1 MIYDMELVV
10 VYVILINFIFG
21 LLYMYV
27 CVYMCMY
34 TYDNI
39 RMITYVHIH
48 RIEVQQLSEGRDR
61 SRTRSGD
68 LAGGDAF
75 EVESL
80 TSMREKVRIMTPS
93 YVCVPFCY

>member
-1 MIYDMELVV
+1 MLV
-10 VYVILINFIFG
+10 Y
-21 LLYMYV
+21 
-27 CVYMCMY
+27 
-34 TYDNI
+34 
-39 RMITYVHIH
+39 

-80 TSMREKVRIMTPS
+80 TSMREKVRIMMPYIYAYTTS
-93 YVCVPFCY
+93 IKLYYHSTVFVLMNTLT